1 MKSILSDCAEEFFV
15 EISDGRLLQEGLK
28 VYWNFTLV
36 FRIWLDEWHM
46 TFQPTQNRLI
56 VSGHVFRDGFHVS
69 ALVVKFKVVS
79 KMNLKS
85 EVVKRPLLN
94 EWKYQDSQLRMEN
107 WAVCA
112 ENDL

>member
-1 MKSILSDCAEEFFV
+1 
-15 EISDGRLLQEGLK
+15 
-28 VYWNFTLV
+28 
-36 FRIWLDEWHM
+36 M

-94 EWKYQDSQLRMEN
+94 E
-107 WAVCA
+107 
-112 ENDL
+112 